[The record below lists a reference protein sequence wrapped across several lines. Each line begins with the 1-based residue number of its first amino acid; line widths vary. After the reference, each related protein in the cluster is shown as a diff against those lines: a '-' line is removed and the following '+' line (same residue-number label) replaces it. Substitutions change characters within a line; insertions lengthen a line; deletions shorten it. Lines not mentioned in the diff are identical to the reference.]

1 MKRLSIIIVT
11 YNSEHDIYD
20 CVSSIMKYSD
30 IPLSELELI
39 IVDNNSRDTDTMF
52 EKLKELYG
60 NDIVLIKIPIM
71 VVMVKAITLVSR
83 RLQLP

>member
-11 YNSEHDIYD
+11 YNSEHAIYD
-20 CVSSIMKYSD
+20 CVSSIIKFSD

-52 EKLKELYG
+52 ENLKELYG
-60 NDIVLIKIPIM
+60 NNII
-71 VVMVKAITLVSR
+71 
-83 RLQLP
+83 

>member
-20 CVSSIMKYSD
+20 CVSSIMKFSD
-30 IPLSELELI
+30 IPLSEIELI

-52 EKLKELYG
+52 IKLKELYG
-60 NDIVLIKIPIM
+60 NDIVLIKIPIT
-71 VVMVKAITLVSR
+71 VAMVKAIMLVSR
-83 RLQLP
+83 RLQHL

>member
-20 CVSSIMKYSD
+20 CVSSIMKFSD
-30 IPLSELELI
+30 IPLSEIELI

-52 EKLKELYG
+52 IKLKVRTKSPL
-60 NDIVLIKIPIM
+60 VLTLLHYTNIALCKID
-71 VVMVKAITLVSR
+71 S
-83 RLQLP
+83 